1 LRINLTQFK
10 KATKLNLT
18 LILNNSYYFYSIFT
32 FALSLMF
39 TYLLLKESII
49 PNHYSLDINQGS
61 QKIHGNKIKRIGGL
75 SIVFSIIV
83 FLIIEKIIFNNITNP
98 ELYFLFLYCFII
110 FLIGFLED
118 LIKDIKPVIRLLLLF
133 IFTYIWIIQSNNII
147 THTNI
152 DFIDNIIEIKILGII
167 LTLICIISSINAANM
182 MDGANGLLTI
192 FIISVVSVLSF
203 YAFNE
208 NKFELLY
215 FLSVI
220 IGSLFGFLIF
230 NWPKGLIFL
239 GDGGSYFL
247 GSLLSTLLIF
257 ISNHLD
263 NFSMLNALIIMSYPI
278 WELLFT
284 ILRRL
289 YFSSK
294 ITKPDNLHLHTIIH
308 ANIKRLNLIKIIGI
322 NNNAFS
328 AIIINLIALL
338 PSIIFLIYKFGY
350 NLEDRETIIFL
361 ILCNILYTILYLILR
376 KKNQS
381 YFNNPK

>member
-1 LRINLTQFK
+1 M
-10 KATKLNLT
+10 NLT

-230 NWPKGLIFL
+230 NWPKGVIFL

-361 ILCNILYTILYLILR
+361 ILFNILYTILYLILR

>member
-49 PNHYSLDINQGS
+49 PNHYSLDVNQGS
-61 QKIHGNKIKRIGGL
+61 QKIHDDKIKRIGGL

-182 MDGANGLLTI
+182 MDGVNGLLTI

-284 ILRRL
+284 VLRRL